1 MPLISA
7 ALIKRQ
13 GPSGPTLGAT
23 EVGLGD
29 LLQPSRKTHKEELP
43 GLGEAEIKIKAP
55 SRCSTL
61 PPPPPSSQVQ
71 LGDGRKDVI
80 FAY

>member
-1 MPLISA
+1 M
-7 ALIKRQ
+7 
-13 GPSGPTLGAT
+13 
-23 EVGLGD
+23 GLGD
-29 LLQPSRKTHKEELP
+29 LLQPSRKTHKEELL
-43 GLGEAEIKIKAP
+43 GLGEAEMKIKAQ

-80 FAY
+80 FACQMFKGLITLGVGENRASVTL